1 MGAQGR
7 DRVGSWCVALEEL
20 ISSLRSIT
28 SQQKIPSTLITG
40 RQDLGSIPHC
50 ATQIRRSGTLVRT
63 LQRRK
68 RKTTF
73 GDGIAT
79 AANPLAPGALQQ
91 HEDRRRDAYLSTCL
105 PRKLISGTGESIRK
119 MTGVEAAAISALV
132 SGTLKVVGNKLAP
145 LLIKEYSSIVGVKED
160 LQELHD
166 LVEGINFWLEKT
178 AENSIGS
185 TQSFPWLKKLK
196 AEKHDSNGDSG
207 IVSKYL
213 CTIPKSFVFQCNSAN
228 KIKAIKKRFAAIVK
242 QRTDY
247 LAITN
252 SVDPPVRLT
261 NMRTKEVTSLPNV
274 DEALVVGRDKDK
286 QEIISMLE
294 ENDDQQKIKIVSERH
309 LFEVRLWVHVSKEF
323 VVNDL
328 IKKLFEAF
336 ADNNP
341 GTHALPYM
349 NQTIS
354 DKLKGK
360 RFLLVLDDVW
370 TNSRDEWEE
379 FMVCLKVGAPKSR
392 ILLTTRNREVAV
404 IVGSTNQF
412 YLPFLSPDDSW
423 KLFQQSLVTPPTGWD
438 FEEVGKAIVDKC
450 GGVPLAIKVL
460 AGALHGK
467 ERIEEWQD
475 VREKKL
481 LNVDGK
487 EDRVA
492 ACLRLSYSHL
502 PFNLKQCFKICSLF
516 PKGHRIDKEQLIDLW
531 IAHDMIAVEDG
542 VDCLDL
548 EHVGHNHFESLL
560 QVYFLQNVYET
571 DGRVT
576 CGMHDLVH
584 DLALSILGDEISLD
598 MPNEASSS
606 TTKSYRYFSLIK
618 QTEHMAPKFFF
629 IKARAVYMPKYEDY
643 IYAMALKHAKLLR
656 SVMVG
661 YLNAEG
667 ANTISQVKYLKYL
680 AVSKLDCEKLPETMS
695 DVWSLQ
701 ALHVTRSSSLAE
713 IPKSICKMKM
723 LRTLNLS
730 GCIKLKSLPD
740 SIGDCH
746 MISSID
752 LCSCSKLTVL
762 PDSIGKLQKLR
773 TLNLSC
779 CRELKCLPDSIGRNK
794 MLRLLRLSYSKVE
807 RLPSSMTKLE
817 NLECLDLQGCRELV
831 ELPEGI
837 GNLDKLQVLNLNY
850 CTKLGGMPVGIGQ
863 LSQLQKLGLFPI
875 GKGEKFARM
884 SELAN
889 VSRFG
894 EELTIIGIQHVM
906 DTNDAHEACLKQ
918 KANLQRLRLEWM
930 ADYPKE
936 VGNLQGGCKV
946 KLAVEYRA
954 LLLPILREMRL
965 CYLPNLKHL
974 DGLVDLPCLEEL
986 CLLRMPSLESISGG
1000 PFPSLVKLKMD
1011 YLPCLGVVWMVP
1023 ETTMPDVEDGGG
1035 CYNLTPHLGLVRV
1048 GSCLSELVINRCPK
1062 LEVMPHLPPSLQR
1075 LSLHGSELVLQSP
1088 GQCQGSSSS
1097 PSFNKLKKLQLW
1109 NVTGLGSGHGWELLQ
1124 HMTALESL
1132 EIRCFSGV
1140 QTEVPESLWSLTSI
1154 RSLKVDGWPNIRM
1167 LPESLGKLRSLQK
1180 LSIVICRS
1188 LISLPQS
1195 MGKLTSLQLL
1205 KIGWCQAL
1213 HQLPDCLGELCSLRK
1228 LEITDLPERT
1238 CLPQSICRLTT
1249 SLHELTILHC
1259 PGIKSLPEGI
1269 KDLTA
1274 LKQLM
1279 ICFCPDLERRCKRGT
1294 GRTGTSSPTSLM
1306 STFME
1311 LEIRGCIELGELPEC
1326 LGELHGLRTLTVW
1339 RLDSMTCLPQSL
1351 CRLATSLKE
1360 LQILACPG
1368 LTSLPGWIK
1377 GLTALR
1383 LLDIEWCPDLERR
1396 CERGKGEDWH
1406 LISHIPLIYG
1416 LVPVQFASLG
1426 VYEDRIT
1433 YGYPNINRIDLQ
1445 RQF

>member
-1 MGAQGR
+1 
-7 DRVGSWCVALEEL
+7 
-20 ISSLRSIT
+20 
-28 SQQKIPSTLITG
+28 
-40 RQDLGSIPHC
+40 
-50 ATQIRRSGTLVRT
+50 
-63 LQRRK
+63 
-68 RKTTF
+68 
-73 GDGIAT
+73 
-79 AANPLAPGALQQ
+79 
-91 HEDRRRDAYLSTCL
+91 
-105 PRKLISGTGESIRK
+105 
-119 MTGVEAAAISALV
+119 
-132 SGTLKVVGNKLAP
+132 
-145 LLIKEYSSIVGVKED
+145 
-160 LQELHD
+160 
-166 LVEGINFWLEKT
+166 
-178 AENSIGS
+178 
-185 TQSFPWLKKLK
+185 
-196 AEKHDSNGDSG
+196 
-207 IVSKYL
+207 
-213 CTIPKSFVFQCNSAN
+213 
-228 KIKAIKKRFAAIVK
+228 
-242 QRTDY
+242 
-247 LAITN
+247 
-252 SVDPPVRLT
+252 
-261 NMRTKEVTSLPNV
+261 
-274 DEALVVGRDKDK
+274 
-286 QEIISMLE
+286 
-294 ENDDQQKIKIVSERH
+294 
-309 LFEVRLWVHVSKEF
+309 
-323 VVNDL
+323 
-328 IKKLFEAF
+328 
-336 ADNNP
+336 
-341 GTHALPYM
+341 
-349 NQTIS
+349 
-354 DKLKGK
+354 
-360 RFLLVLDDVW
+360 
-370 TNSRDEWEE
+370 
-379 FMVCLKVGAPKSR
+379 
-392 ILLTTRNREVAV
+392 
-404 IVGSTNQF
+404 
-412 YLPFLSPDDSW
+412 
-423 KLFQQSLVTPPTGWD
+423 
-438 FEEVGKAIVDKC
+438 
-450 GGVPLAIKVL
+450 
-460 AGALHGK
+460 
-467 ERIEEWQD
+467 
-475 VREKKL
+475 
-481 LNVDGK
+481 
-487 EDRVA
+487 
-492 ACLRLSYSHL
+492 
-502 PFNLKQCFKICSLF
+502 
-516 PKGHRIDKEQLIDLW
+516 
-531 IAHDMIAVEDG
+531 
-542 VDCLDL
+542 
-548 EHVGHNHFESLL
+548 
-560 QVYFLQNVYET
+560 
-571 DGRVT
+571 
-576 CGMHDLVH
+576 
-584 DLALSILGDEISLD
+584 
-598 MPNEASSS
+598 
-606 TTKSYRYFSLIK
+606 
-618 QTEHMAPKFFF
+618 
-629 IKARAVYMPKYEDY
+629 
-643 IYAMALKHAKLLR
+643 MALKHAKLLR

-936 VGNLQGGCKV
+936 VNTELEQAVLDGLEPPPGIKMLDIHGYSGRQFAGWMQSQVGGGVQGP
-946 KLAVEYRA
+946 A
-954 LLLPILREMRL
+954 PFPFLREMRL

-974 DGLVDLPCLEEL
+974 DGLVELPCLEEL

-1294 GRTGTSSPTSLM
+1294 GEDWHLISHIPDVYIHVNMMGQICHLSFVKLITHLTSLKELSIENCHALVQLPQGLGELCSLSKLDIWLVPGLTCLPQSLRRLM
-1306 STFME
+1306 SLQE

>member
-1 MGAQGR
+1 MADCDREAQKGGLKDVTASAHGAPR
-7 DRVGSWCVALEEL
+7 WR
-20 ISSLRSIT
+20 RRN
-28 SQQKIPSTLITG
+28 STLFVKEHFSNT
-40 RQDLGSIPHC
+40 
-50 ATQIRRSGTLVRT
+50 
-63 LQRRK
+63 
-68 RKTTF
+68 KT
-73 GDGIAT
+73 
-79 AANPLAPGALQQ
+79 
-91 HEDRRRDAYLSTCL
+91 ERWDAYLSTCL

-166 LVEGINFWLEKT
+166 LVEGINFWLEKR

-185 TQSFPWLKKLK
+185 TQSFAWLKKLKDISYDVDDVVDEFQLK
-196 AEKHDSNGDSG
+196 AEKHDTNGDSG

-228 KIKAIKKRFAAIVK
+228 KIKAIKKRFAEIVK

-294 ENDDQQKIKIVSERH
+294 ENDDQQKIKIVSVIGLGGSGKTTLAKLVFNDGNIIERH

-336 ADNNP
+336 SDNNP

-467 ERIEEWQD
+467 ERIKEWQD
-475 VREKKL
+475 VRERNL

-502 PFNLKQCFKICSLF
+502 PFNLKHCFKICSLF

-548 EHVGHNHFESLL
+548 EHVGHNHFESLM
-560 QVYFLQNVYET
+560 QVYFLQNVREI

-618 QTEHMAPKFFF
+618 QPEHMAPKFFF
-629 IKARAVYMPKYEDY
+629 RKARAVYMPKYEDY
-643 IYAMALKHAKLLR
+643 IYAMALKHAKHLR
-656 SVMVG
+656 SVTVG

-680 AVSKLDCEKLPETMS
+680 AVSRLDCEKLPETMS

-701 ALHVTRSSSLAE
+701 ALHVTRSYSLIK
-713 IPKSICKMKM
+713 IPESIGKLKK

-730 GCIKLKSLPD
+730 GCIVLKSLPD

-752 LCSCSKLTVL
+752 LCSCSMLTVL

-773 TLNLSC
+773 TLNLSSC
-779 CRELKCLPDSIGRNK
+779 NELKCLPDSIGRNK

-850 CTKLGGMPVGIGQ
+850 CTKLVGMPVGIGQ
-863 LSQLQKLGLFPI
+863 LSRLQKLGLFAI
-875 GKGEKFARM
+875 GKGEKFAGM

-894 EELTIIGIQHVM
+894 EELKIIGIQHVM
-906 DTNDAHEACLKQ
+906 DTNDAHVACLKQ
-918 KANLQRLRLEWM
+918 KTNLQRLCLEWM
-930 ADYPKE
+930 ADYTKE
-936 VGNLQGGCKV
+936 VNTELEQAVLDGLEPPPGIKMLDIDGYSGRQYAGWMQSQVGGGVQGPAPFPFLRV
-946 KLAVEYRA
+946 MWLRD
-954 LLLPILREMRL
+954 LPK
-965 CYLPNLKHL
+965 LKHL
-974 DGLVDLPCLEEL
+974 DGLVELPCLEEL
-986 CLLRMPSLESISGG
+986 WLVRMPSLESISGG

-1011 YLPCLGVVWMVP
+1011 YLPFLGEVWMVP

-1035 CYNLTPHLGLVRV
+1035 CYNLTPHLGQVQV
-1048 GSCLSELVINRCPK
+1048 GSCLTELEINHCPK

-1075 LSLHGSELVLQSP
+1075 LILQGSEQVLQSP

-1124 HMTALESL
+1124 HMAALESL
-1132 EIRCFSGV
+1132 EIIFFSGV
-1140 QTEVPESLWSLTSI
+1140 QTEVPESLWSLTSL
-1154 RSLKVDGWPNIRM
+1154 RSLKVYGWSNIRM
-1167 LPESLGKLRSLQK
+1167 LPESLGKLRSLQE
-1180 LSIVICRS
+1180 LSIEICRN

-1205 KIGWCQAL
+1205 KIGWCKAL

-1228 LEITDLPERT
+1228 LEINYLRGLT

-1249 SLHELTILHC
+1249 SLQELRIHDC

-1279 ICFCPDLERRCKRGT
+1279 IFDCPDLERRCKIGT
-1294 GRTGTSSPTSLM
+1294 
-1306 STFME
+1306 
-1311 LEIRGCIELGELPEC
+1311 
-1326 LGELHGLRTLTVW
+1326 
-1339 RLDSMTCLPQSL
+1339 
-1351 CRLATSLKE
+1351 
-1360 LQILACPG
+1360 
-1368 LTSLPGWIK
+1368 
-1377 GLTALR
+1377 
-1383 LLDIEWCPDLERR
+1383 
-1396 CERGKGEDWH
+1396 GEDWH
-1406 LISHIPLIYG
+1406 LISHIPDVSIHSW
-1416 LVPVQFASLG
+1416 F
-1426 VYEDRIT
+1426 
-1433 YGYPNINRIDLQ
+1433 
-1445 RQF
+1445 

>member
-1 MGAQGR
+1 
-7 DRVGSWCVALEEL
+7 
-20 ISSLRSIT
+20 
-28 SQQKIPSTLITG
+28 
-40 RQDLGSIPHC
+40 
-50 ATQIRRSGTLVRT
+50 
-63 LQRRK
+63 
-68 RKTTF
+68 
-73 GDGIAT
+73 
-79 AANPLAPGALQQ
+79 
-91 HEDRRRDAYLSTCL
+91 
-105 PRKLISGTGESIRK
+105 

-132 SGTLKVVGNKLAP
+132 SGTLKVVGSKLAP

-166 LVEGINFWLEKT
+166 LVEEINFWLEKT

-185 TQSFPWLKKLK
+185 TQSFAWLKKLNDISYDVDDVVDEFQLK

-247 LAITN
+247 QAITKG
-252 SVDPPVRLT
+252 VDPPVQLT
-261 NMRTKEVTSLPNV
+261 NMRTKEVASLPNV

-294 ENDDQQKIKIVSERH
+294 ENDDQQKIKIVSVIGLGGSGKTTLAKLVFNDGNIIERH

-336 ADNNP
+336 SDNNP

-349 NQTIS
+349 NQTIL

-379 FMVCLKVGAPKSR
+379 FMVRLKVGAPKSR

-423 KLFQQSLVTPPTGWD
+423 KLFQQSLVTPPAGWD

-467 ERIEEWQD
+467 ERIEEWQV
-475 VREKKL
+475 VRKRKL

-516 PKGHRIDKEQLIDLW
+516 PKGHGIDKEQLIDLW

-560 QVYFLQNVYET
+560 QVYFLQIFYET

-598 MPNEASSS
+598 MPSS

-629 IKARAVYMPKYEDY
+629 RKARAVYMPKYEDY
-643 IYAMALKHAKLLR
+643 IYAMALKHAKHLR
-656 SVMVG
+656 SVTVG

-680 AVSKLDCEKLPETMS
+680 AMSLRDCETLPKGIS

-701 ALHVTRSSSLAE
+701 ALHVTSSYSLIK
-713 IPKSICKMKM
+713 IPESIGKLKK

-730 GCIKLKSLPD
+730 GCILLKSLPD

-752 LCSCSKLTVL
+752 LCRCSDLTVL

-773 TLNLSC
+773 TLNLSS

-794 MLRLLRLSYSKVE
+794 MLRLLRLSYSKVK

-837 GNLDKLQVLNLNY
+837 GNLDKLQVLNLNS
-850 CTKLGGMPVGIGQ
+850 CTKLGGIPVGIGQ
-863 LSQLQKLGLFPI
+863 LSRLQRLGLFAI
-875 GKGEKFARM
+875 GKGEKFAGM

-889 VSRFG
+889 VSRFSEG
-894 EELTIIGIQHVM
+894 LTIIGIQHVM
-906 DTNDAHEACLKQ
+906 DTNDAHVVCLKQ
-918 KANLQRLRLEWM
+918 KTNLQWLGLEWM
-930 ADYPKE
+930 ADYTKE
-936 VGNLQGGCKV
+936 VNTELQQDVLDVLEPPPGIKKLDIRGYSGRQYAGWMQSQVGGGV
-946 KLAVEYRA
+946 QGPAPFPFLRVM
-954 LLLPILREMRL
+954 LL
-965 CYLPNLKHL
+965 CDLPNLKHL
-974 DGLVDLPCLEEL
+974 DGLVELPCLEVL
-986 CLLRMPSLESISGG
+986 RLLRMPSLESISGG
-1000 PFPSLVKLKMD
+1000 PFPSLVQMEMYKL
-1011 YLPCLGVVWMVP
+1011 PRLGEVWMVP
-1023 ETTMPDVEDGGG
+1023 ERTMPDVEDGGG
-1035 CYNLTPHLGLVRV
+1035 CYNYNLTPHLGQVRV
-1048 GSCLSELVINRCPK
+1048 GSCLSELEINRCPK
-1062 LEVMPHLPPSLQR
+1062 LEVMPRFPPSLQR
-1075 LSLHGSELVLQSP
+1075 LILNGREQMLQSP

-1132 EIRCFSGV
+1132 EILVFSGV
-1140 QTEVPESLWSLTSI
+1140 QTEVPESLWSLTSL
-1154 RSLKVDGWPNIRM
+1154 RSLKVDHWSNIRM
-1167 LPESLGKLRSLQK
+1167 LPESLGELRSLQE
-1180 LSIVICRS
+1180 LTIEFCHS
-1188 LISLPQS
+1188 LISLPQT
-1195 MGKLTSLQLL
+1195 MGQLTSLQLL
-1205 KIGWCQAL
+1205 KIGWCEAL

-1228 LEITDLPERT
+1228 LEINYLRGLT

-1249 SLHELTILHC
+1249 SLQELQIYKC

-1274 LKQLM
+1274 LKQLK

-1294 GRTGTSSPTSLM
+1294 G
-1306 STFME
+1306 
-1311 LEIRGCIELGELPEC
+1311 
-1326 LGELHGLRTLTVW
+1326 
-1339 RLDSMTCLPQSL
+1339 
-1351 CRLATSLKE
+1351 
-1360 LQILACPG
+1360 
-1368 LTSLPGWIK
+1368 
-1377 GLTALR
+1377 
-1383 LLDIEWCPDLERR
+1383 
-1396 CERGKGEDWH
+1396 EDWH
-1406 LISHIPLIYG
+1406 LISHIPD
-1416 LVPVQFASLG
+1416 VSHH
-1426 VYEDRIT
+1426 
-1433 YGYPNINRIDLQ
+1433 
-1445 RQF
+1445 

>member
-1 MGAQGR
+1 
-7 DRVGSWCVALEEL
+7 
-20 ISSLRSIT
+20 
-28 SQQKIPSTLITG
+28 
-40 RQDLGSIPHC
+40 
-50 ATQIRRSGTLVRT
+50 
-63 LQRRK
+63 
-68 RKTTF
+68 
-73 GDGIAT
+73 
-79 AANPLAPGALQQ
+79 
-91 HEDRRRDAYLSTCL
+91 
-105 PRKLISGTGESIRK
+105 

-166 LVEGINFWLEKT
+166 LVEEINLWLEKT
-178 AENSIGS
+178 AENS
-185 TQSFPWLKKLK
+185 TFAWLKKLKDISYDVDDVVDEFQLK

-247 LAITN
+247 QAITK
-252 SVDPPVRLT
+252 SVDPPVQLT

-294 ENDDQQKIKIVSERH
+294 ENDDQQKIKIVSVIGLGGSGKTTLAKLVFNDGNIIERH

-336 ADNNP
+336 SDNNP

-412 YLPFLSPDDSW
+412 YLPFLSPNDSW
-423 KLFQQSLVTPPTGWD
+423 KLFQQSLVTPPTSWD

-475 VREKKL
+475 VRERNL

-560 QVYFLQNVYET
+560 QVYFLQNVYERY
-571 DGRVT
+571 GRVT

-629 IKARAVYMPKYEDY
+629 RKARAVYMRKYEHY
-643 IYAMALKHAKLLR
+643 IYAMALKHAKHLR
-656 SVMVG
+656 SVMAG

-680 AVSKLDCEKLPETMS
+680 AVSILDCKKLPDTMS

-701 ALHVTRSSSLAE
+701 ALHVTHSYSLVE
-713 IPKSICKMKM
+713 IPESIGKLKK
-723 LRTLNLS
+723 LRTLKLS

-752 LCSCSKLTVL
+752 LCSCSMLTVL

-773 TLNLSC
+773 TLNLSGC
-779 CRELKCLPDSIGRNK
+779 TKLKSLPDSIGDCHMISSIYLCSCIMLTVLPDSIGKLQKLRTLNLSSCTELKCLPDSIGGCQTISSIDLYRCNKITVLPDSIGRNEK
-794 MLRLLRLSYSKVE
+794 LRVLRLGFTQIG
-807 RLPSSMTKLE
+807 RLPSIITTLR
-817 NLECLDLQGCRELV
+817 NLECLDLHSCRELV

-850 CTKLGGMPVGIGQ
+850 CEKLGGMPIGIEQ
-863 LSQLQKLGLFPI
+863 LSRLQKLGLFAI
-875 GKGEKFARM
+875 GKGEKFAGM

-889 VSRFG
+889 VSRFC

-906 DTNDAHEACLKQ
+906 DTNDAHVVCLKQ
-918 KANLQRLRLEWM
+918 KTNLQRLGLKWM
-930 ADYPKE
+930 ADYTKE
-936 VGNLQGGCKV
+936 VNTELEQAVLDGLEPPPGIKRLDIHGYSGRQYAGWMQSQVGGGVQGP
-946 KLAVEYRA
+946 A
-954 LLLPILREMRL
+954 PFPFLRVMWL
-965 CYLPNLKHL
+965 CDLPNLKHL
-974 DGLVDLPCLEEL
+974 DGLVELPCLEEL
-986 CLLRMPSLESISGG
+986 LLLRMPSLESISGG
-1000 PFPSLVKLKMD
+1000 PFPSLVKLKMG
-1011 YLPCLGVVWMVP
+1011 YLPCLGEVWMVP
-1023 ETTMPDVEDGGG
+1023 ERTMPDVEDGGG
-1035 CYNLTPHLGLVRV
+1035 CYNYNLTPHLGQVRV
-1048 GSCLSELVINRCPK
+1048 GSCLTELEIRRCPK

-1075 LSLHGSELVLQSP
+1075 LSLQGSEQVLQSP

-1124 HMTALESL
+1124 HMAALESL
-1132 EIRCFSGV
+1132 EINSFSGV
-1140 QTEVPESLWSLTSI
+1140 QTEVPESLWSLTSLW
-1154 RSLKVDGWPNIRM
+1154 SLEVCGWSNIRM

-1180 LSIVICRS
+1180 LSIVICDS

-1195 MGKLTSLQLL
+1195 MGKLSSLQELV
-1205 KIGWCQAL
+1205 IQSCEAL
-1213 HQLPDCLGELCSLRK
+1213 HQLSLGELCSLRK
-1228 LEITDLPERT
+1228 LKITYLRGLT

-1249 SLHELTILHC
+1249 SLQELRIHHC
-1259 PGIKSLPEGI
+1259 PGIKSLPEGL

-1274 LKQLM
+1274 LKKLM
-1279 ICFCPDLERRCKRGT
+1279 IYNCPDLERRCKRGT
-1294 GRTGTSSPTSLM
+1294 G
-1306 STFME
+1306 
-1311 LEIRGCIELGELPEC
+1311 
-1326 LGELHGLRTLTVW
+1326 
-1339 RLDSMTCLPQSL
+1339 
-1351 CRLATSLKE
+1351 
-1360 LQILACPG
+1360 
-1368 LTSLPGWIK
+1368 
-1377 GLTALR
+1377 
-1383 LLDIEWCPDLERR
+1383 
-1396 CERGKGEDWH
+1396 EDWH
-1406 LISHIPLIYG
+1406 LISHIPDVSIHG
-1416 LVPVQFASLG
+1416 FDG
-1426 VYEDRIT
+1426 
-1433 YGYPNINRIDLQ
+1433 
-1445 RQF
+1445 